1 LVQRF
6 TSVKETQGLKK
17 AIGIFIFAVGLA
29 FSQPPAKDAPV
40 LPSLTAEDAQLVNQ
54 LMNPPEI
61 AAVRADLEK
70 TQALANA
77 LQGQLNALYTIQAM
91 RLNSLTQSEL
101 PAKYKLSD
109 YVWDTSKGWV
119 KKQAPPVAKP

>member
-1 LVQRF
+1 
-6 TSVKETQGLKK
+6 LKK

-91 RLNSLTQSEL
+91 KLNSLTQSEL

-109 YVWDTSKGWV
+109 YVWDISKGWV
-119 KKQAPPVAKP
+119 KKQTPPVAKP